1 MSRPEITKLPG
12 IIIPDDATIETLKAA
27 CECNQSDY
35 AKQYLTDKHFKVTV
49 HGPRNLFLA
58 HFKKNVTS
66 EHVETVAKEM
76 GYNIGLVE
84 DLLCVGAHPQH
95 RELQRQFPIIAL
107 VSSTVMA
114 SHHHVP
120 YLDGW
125 DDGRDLGLDLHD
137 FEWDDEHR
145 FLFVGKDESSDA

>member
-1 MSRPEITKLPG
+1 MSHPEITKLPG
-12 IIIPDDATIETLKAA
+12 IVIPDDATIETLKAA

-35 AKQYLTDKHFKVTV
+35 AKQYLTDEHFKVTV
-49 HGPRNLFLA
+49 HGPRKLFLA
-58 HFKKNVTS
+58 HFKKNVTN

-107 VSSTVMA
+107 GSSTVVRGSLRMPFLHRW
-114 SHHHVP
+114 SDGRR
-120 YLDGW
+120 LDLRLDAYGW
-125 DDGRDLGLDLHD
+125 DD
-137 FEWDDEHR
+137 FCR